1 MTSEQ
6 PTKISFQMESWL
18 ENAGIV
24 GLYRILDD
32 EAEIQD
38 RSLTVPVDL
47 LTNFSD
53 KYFNFFTKSNGYGQ
67 LIRFQKMARNKLH
80 GL

>member
-47 LTNFSD
+47 LANFSD
-53 KYFNFFTKSNGYGQ
+53 KYFNFFTKANGYGQ
-67 LIRFQKMARNKLH
+67 LTRFQKIG

>member
-53 KYFNFFTKSNGYGQ
+53 KYFNFFTK
-67 LIRFQKMARNKLH
+67 
-80 GL
+80 